1 MTAGTVFVFDA
12 DGNPVNTIV
21 SSHNTKA
28 GYALGGGIEARLLG
42 NWTAKIGTGPGPSC
56 QYRRLEQHRRC

>member
-1 MTAGTVFVFDA
+1 MVRNVARTARRNRTPDAIAYVTGGLAVGEVMTAGTVFVFDS

-28 GYALGGGIEARLLG
+28 G
-42 NWTAKIGTGPGPSC
+42 
-56 QYRRLEQHRRC
+56 